1 MVFHT
6 RNTGGSNQERLRI
19 TSGGN
24 MGLGTTPDTKLH
36 IYEQSGSSS
45 CYLKIENNRSRN
57 AAVQFTTTLGSW
69 YVGNGIG
76 ADSNTFMV
84 YDSTPR
90 LYINTSGKVYLP
102 TANSTNTYLNVKN
115 IGISRISTSERLA
128 ITDIGAVCYDYELDD
143 IMVYRSAGYWS
154 GIDNPNRRGRIR
166 TRNLR
171 AAINFDI
178 GWNYNTPYMS
188 TITPLHSLTEGSNLA
203 YSGNPFSD
211 MPNTGGLDNGPYWNR
226 SPDEANDYIVA
237 DMGTTAPTAKVS
249 LLCWYKS
256 DSNNSQGTSNGGS
269 WGPSVWLFGDTRNSV
284 SGGFGINSSKPSFHY
299 GSNSRATA
307 SSSPSVTDGSWHHIA
322 FVWDGPNND
331 LKMYTDGTLYY
342 TNTNLTNVNAN
353 IQFDRIGSGYNYS
366 YTVAPENMANVLIYD
381 QIITDAEVKGAYYA
395 RQFTHDSLH

>member
-1 MVFHT
+1 MIG
-6 RNTGGSNQERLRI
+6 NGTGFLFD
-19 TSGGN
+19 
-24 MGLGTTPDTKLH
+24 GLGL
-36 IYEQSGSSS
+36 I
-45 CYLKIENNRSRN
+45 
-57 AAVQFTTTLGSW
+57 
-69 YVGNGIG
+69 GNGIG
-76 ADSNTFMV
+76 ADSNTFMI

-90 LYINTSGKVYLP
+90 FYINTSGKVYLP

-115 IGISRISTSERLA
+115 IGISRISTSDRLA
-128 ITDIGAVCYDYELDD
+128 ISDIGAVAYDYELDD
-143 IMVYRSAGYWS
+143 VMVYRSAGYWS

-171 AAINFDI
+171 AAINFDVGYDI
-178 GWNYNTPYMS
+178 DTDYMAQ
-188 TITPLHSLTEGSNLA
+188 ITPLHTLSDGSSLA
-203 YSGNPFSD
+203 YFGNPFSD

-226 SPDEANDYIVA
+226 SPTESSDGIVA
-237 DMGTTAPTAKVS
+237 DMGNTAPNAKVS

-256 DSNNSQGTSNGGS
+256 DSNNSQGTGNGGS

-331 LKMYTDGTLYY
+331 LKMFTDGTLYY
-342 TNTNLTNVNAN
+342 TNTNLTSINSNVR
-353 IQFDRIGSGYNYS
+353 FDRVGSGYNYS
-366 YTVAPENMANVLIYD
+366 YTVAPENMAAVLIYD